1 MEEKTS
7 TSIFRS
13 GEVDRI
19 LKDDRTSWFTIDN
32 GSNTHNTVK
41 TPEQIEETIKQEL
54 ASPEY
59 PIDRS
64 NIDPRT
70 IVVHASMFKN
80 YFINKEIAQHIYGTQ
95 RLRNEAR
102 LTSASDVS
110 QREEIHETIRKTA
123 REEPIRTARNRAT
136 TNLQRVVHRVLN
148 RNLLAR
154 YERLISTNAKQAIR
168 ENFDVTAQGTKFSDV
183 IDFLAQWVDDTN
195 AFTRFHALSG
205 FRRKPEH
212 SNMRILAD
220 AIHEANTER
229 EIPTID
235 TLSNSTST
243 NTTLANDRVVAAMFK
258 NLLSRKEEEFFEEK
272 LRENQSTVAGQV
284 ATRRSLIAIRSLFG
298 TIPAEHMPQAP
309 FGKKQKLNEEQIKH
323 HLIYMRQTKP
333 KSRKTRTPTT
343 NTDSPTEPEPRKRPA
358 DNDTKVTPSP
368 PKKTKKSPK
377 PAVYKDGKMVEAP
390 KPFHL
395 ATISD
400 INNWKEEHGKYIF
413 NAKQRLPARD
423 IKKRLE
429 KRQCLNCD
437 ATLPKDDRKT
447 MFKHLHG
454 SCTKV
459 TNVATGANATKVA
472 TPTPAANGWNN
483 CDTSKSG
490 WGNKRD

>member
-19 LKDDRTSWFTIDN
+19 LKDDRTSWFTIDD
-32 GSNTHNTVK
+32 GSDTHNTVK
-41 TPEQIEETIKQEL
+41 IPEEIEETIKHEL
-54 ASPEY
+54 ATSEY

-80 YFINKEIAQHIYGTQ
+80 YFVQKEIAQHVYGTQ
-95 RLRNEAR
+95 RLRSEAR
-102 LTSASDVS
+102 LTATSDVA
-110 QREEIHETIRKTA
+110 QREETYENIRKTA
-123 REEPIRTARNRAT
+123 REEPSRTARNRT
-136 TNLQRVVHRVLN
+136 PTPLQRVVHRVLN

-168 ENFDVTAQGTKFSDV
+168 ENFDVSVQGTKFSEV

-205 FRRKPEH
+205 FRRRPEH

-220 AIHEANTER
+220 AIHDANTER

-235 TLSNSTST
+235 TLSNNTST
-243 NTTLANDRVVAAMFK
+243 DTTIANDRVVAAIFK

-272 LRENQSTVAGQV
+272 LRENQSSVAGQA
-284 ATRRSLIAIRSLFG
+284 ATRRSLIAIRSLFR
-298 TIPAEHMPQAP
+298 TIPAEQMPQVP
-309 FGKKQKLNEEQIKH
+309 FAKKQKLNEEQIKH
-323 HLIYMRQTKP
+323 HAIYMRQTKT
-333 KSRKTRTPTT
+333 KSRKTRNPS
-343 NTDSPTEPEPRKRPA
+343 TDSPTEPEPKKRPA
-358 DNDTKVTPSP
+358 ADDTKITPSP
-368 PKKTKKSPK
+368 PKKTKRSPK

-400 INNWKEEHGKYIF
+400 INNWKEEHGAYIF
-413 NAKQRLPARD
+413 SAKQRLPARD
-423 IKKRLE
+423 IKTRLE

-437 ATLPKDDRKT
+437 AMLPKSGRP
-447 MFKHLHG
+447 MFKHLQNN
-454 SCTKV
+454 CTKA

-472 TPTPAANGWNN
+472 TTTPAANGWGKG
-483 CDTSKSG
+483 DTQKSG